1 MRTAYTVFMTSME
14 TGMDFQ
20 PWDNPMGTDG
30 FEFIE
35 YAAPDPKALGAIFEQ
50 MGFAAIARHRHK
62 DVTLYRQG
70 EINFLI
76 NAEPDSF
83 AQRFARQ
90 HGPSICAIAFRVRDA
105 AFAYRRA
112 LGLGAWGF
120 DNRTGPME
128 LSIPAIKGIGDSLI
142 YFVDRW
148 RGKDA
153 ASGASPGGAG
163 AIGDISIYDVD
174 FVALPGAQANP
185 AEAVKGAGLT
195 YIDHLTHNVHRGRM
209 KEWAE
214 FYENL
219 FNFREVRYFDIEG
232 KLTGLK
238 SKAMTSPCGKI
249 RIPINESSD
258 DQSQIAEYLTL
269 YHGEGIQH
277 IALGT
282 DNIYATVQ
290 QMQARQVMFQ
300 HTVDS
305 YYDLVERRLPA
316 HGEDLEALRRLNIL
330 IDGNSNASQRALL
343 LQIFTRTVI
352 GPIFFEIIQRKG
364 DQGFG
369 EGNFRAL
376 FESIELDQIKRG
388 VLKDDRGGVVQ

>member
-1 MRTAYTVFMTSME
+1 
-14 TGMDFQ
+14 MDFT
-20 PWDNPMGTDG
+20 PWENPMGTGG

-35 YAAPDPKALGAIFEQ
+35 YAAPDPKALGALFEQ
-50 MGFAAIARHRHK
+50 MGFTAIAHHRHK

-70 EINFLI
+70 EINFII
-76 NAEPDSF
+76 NAEQDSF

-90 HGPSICAIAFRVRDA
+90 HGPSICAIAFRVDDA
-105 AFAYRRA
+105 AAAYRRA
-112 LGLGAWGF
+112 LELGAWGF
-120 DNRTGPME
+120 AHHTGPME
-128 LSIPAIKGIGDSLI
+128 LNIPAIKGIGDSLI

-148 RGKDA
+148 RGKQG
-153 ASGASPGGAG
+153 GAPGG
-163 AIGDISIYDVD
+163 IGDISIYDVD
-174 FVALPGAQANP
+174 FVALPGAEANP
-185 AEAVKGAGLT
+185 KGCGLT

-258 DQSQIAEYLTL
+258 DKSQIAEYLDL

-282 DNIYATVQ
+282 DNVYATVEA
-290 QMQARQVMFQ
+290 MQARHVVFQ
-300 HTVDS
+300 DTIDT
-305 YYDLVERRLPA
+305 YYDLVDRRLPE
-316 HGEDLEALRRLNIL
+316 HGEPLAELRRLRIL
-330 IDGNSNASQRALL
+330 IDGNSNASRRELL
-343 LQIFTRTVI
+343 LQIFTQTVI

-376 FESIELDQIKRG
+376 FESIELDQIRRG
-388 VLKDDRGGVVQ
+388 VLQDDGTAAGT

>member
-1 MRTAYTVFMTSME
+1 MKFE
-14 TGMDFQ
+14 

-30 FEFIE
+30 FEFVE
-35 YAAPDPKALGAIFEQ
+35 YAAPDPKALGALFER
-50 MGFAAIARHRHK
+50 MGFTAIARHRHK

-70 EINFLI
+70 GINFII
-76 NAEPDSF
+76 NAEQDSF

-90 HGPSICAIAFRVRDA
+90 HGPSVCAIAIRVNDA
-105 AFAYRRA
+105 AFAYQRA
-112 LGLGAWGF
+112 LEMGAWGF

-128 LSIPAIKGIGDSLI
+128 LNIPAIKGVGDSLI

-148 RGKDA
+148 RGKN
-153 ASGASPGGAG
+153 PHGG
-163 AIGDISIYDVD
+163 IGDISIYDVD
-174 FVALPGAQANP
+174 FVAIPGSGVDANP
-185 AEAVKGAGLT
+185 KGHGLT

-209 KEWAE
+209 KEWAS

-219 FNFREVRYFDIEG
+219 FNFREIRYFDIEG

-258 DQSQIAEYLTL
+258 DKSQIAEYLDA

-277 IALGT
+277 IALGS
-282 DNIYATVQ
+282 DDIYGSVQAMRDTGIVFQDTIATYYEL
-290 QMQARQVMFQ
+290 
-300 HTVDS
+300 VD
-305 YYDLVERRLPA
+305 RRLPN
-316 HGEDLEALRRLNIL
+316 HGENLEELKRLRIL
-330 IDGNSNASQRALL
+330 IDGHSNEQERELL
-343 LQIFTRTVI
+343 LQIFTQNVI

-388 VLKDDRGGVVQ
+388 VLKDDTAKA